1 MMAQIAPPKSTAL
14 LSPAEAV
21 DALTP
26 YFKDLRR
33 ERLLIVCLGSC
44 REILSIFE
52 AGSASRSGVAGT
64 FRGIIVETLVGNA
77 SSVLLAHNHPSG
89 DPSPSRTDVETTR
102 RLTELLAR
110 LNIRVEDHLIFADR
124 AWTSMRG
131 LGLL

>member
-1 MMAQIAPPKSTAL
+1 MMAQIAPPQSTAL
-14 LSPAEAV
+14 LSPAEAA

-26 YFKDLRR
+26 YFQELRR

-44 REILSIFE
+44 REILSICE
-52 AGSASRSGVAGT
+52 AGSASRSGVTGT
-64 FRGIIVETLVGNA
+64 LRGIIVETLARNA

-89 DPSPSRTDVETTR
+89 DPSPSRTDLETTR
-102 RLTELLAR
+102 RLTELLAQ
-110 LNIRVEDHLIFADR
+110 LNVRVEDHLIIADR